1 MAKQIKANDLF
12 ENEDIFRGIRESA
25 EKTIVTIDK
34 LNAEFKTTAEGL
46 KNTIGN
52 ADLGSTKGI
61 TDFTKATTQAN
72 QLQKEA
78 AELAKMRAE
87 AEKQAAIAQRE
98 QAKAQEQAI
107 KTALAEAKAKEQAS
121 KAAEKVAKAAQNEA
135 SSYKQ
140 LEKNTRDLKNQSKE
154 LAASMLQLEKSGQQ
168 NTEAYAK
175 LEAQYRDVTKAAQ
188 EGDHALKGIDKTVGD
203 NFRNVGN
210 YEGAT
215 KSLKLE
221 LRQLTQALQQMETT
235 DPKFKEMAQRAGDL
249 KDQIQDTQAVIKAT
263 GGTAVETLSKGLA
276 GVGSIGI
283 AAFQGVESSMALM
296 GIESEAVMGTLMRLQ
311 ALAGLGDAIETLGG
325 LGDKLTEI
333 KAAFVAT
340 AAKMGLF
347 TSAKVADTA
356 VTVGQTAATE
366 TATVA
371 TSGLGKAMKALPI
384 VALVAGVAAVVA
396 AFVTFATQQKELS
409 FKQQALND
417 SMDSFKQ
424 AAQGAV
430 EQTTKVGNAF
440 KLAKEGVMSKK
451 DALALYN
458 KELGGTFGEAKN
470 LNEAEK
476 LYREKTK
483 DYIQAVGLRAQAD
496 AILKKSAEMSVKKL
510 ELQMKYDDLK
520 AKGYGKERGFLDKA
534 LSLQDDGMKLIE
546 KEMAATD
553 KKAKQY
559 ADLSADLTAQAMKKE
574 KESGITIQNEE
585 KTAQAVEKTTKA
597 VKKQTDLTRQLTS
610 TAKTAAQELEEWA
623 KNNRIFMDAN
633 AMEQVNQ
640 ALKERAKIASDIAVI
655 DAEMALTRAK
665 EKGDTKEIEK
675 AQKALTEAKIKAIE
689 EQKKLDLEANAD
701 NGAKRA
707 LIEKQAEA
715 DILAAQNE
723 FATEYVDKEKKMFE
737 ESAKMAEQTANFF
750 IEQSDKKISQ
760 IEKESEAAQKQYDN
774 LQQLAANGNISAK
787 ESLAEQQRIINEANQ
802 RKEKELKR
810 QQRIKLAESVYSTYA
825 AKIASGSKNAL
836 AETITETALLQQFIA
851 SLPTFESGIEDT
863 GKNGRGLD
871 GKGGFLSVL
880 HPNERVVPKS
890 LNEQIGSMSNEA
902 LAKMAMEYQAGKIIN
917 GTKAAESLQLAVLV
931 NEMRDLKQVIQNKPE
946 TNIELGEITQSVMEI
961 VKTTK
966 QGNTH
971 TFNRYKVR
979 K

>member
-12 ENEDIFRGIRESA
+12 ESDDIFRGIRESA

-34 LNAEFKTTAEGL
+34 LNAEFKQTAEGL

-61 TDFTKATTQAN
+61 NDFTKATTQAN

-107 KTALAEAKAKEQAS
+107 KTAMAEAKAKEQMA

-154 LAASMLQLEKSGQQ
+154 LAAQMLELEKTGRK
-168 NTEAYAK
+168 NTQAYAD
-175 LEAQYRDVTKAAQ
+175 LENQYRDVTKAAQ

-235 DPKFKEMAQRAGDL
+235 DPRFAEMAQRAGDL
-249 KDQIQDTQAVIKAT
+249 KDQIGDTQAVIKAT
-263 GGTAVETLSKGLA
+263 GGTAVETLSKGLS
-276 GVGSIGI
+276 GVGQIGI

-296 GIESEAVMGTLMRLQ
+296 GVESEAVMETMMRLQ
-311 ALAGLGDAIETLGG
+311 ALAGLGDALETLGG

-333 KAAFVAT
+333 RAAFVAT
-340 AAKMGLF
+340 AAKMGLM
-347 TSAKVADTA
+347 TTAKTVDTA

-384 VALVAGVAAVVA
+384 VAIIAGVAAIAA
-396 AFVTFATQQKELS
+396 AFIAFGTEQEQLVD
-409 FKQQALND
+409 KQAALND
-417 SMDSFKQ
+417 TMDEFRS
-424 AAQGAV
+424 ATAGAV

-440 KLAKEGVMSKK
+440 KLAREGVMSKK
-451 DALALYN
+451 DALAMYN

-470 LNEAEK
+470 LNEAEE
-476 LYREKTK
+476 LFRAKT
-483 DYIQAVGLRAQAD
+483 DAYIKAVGLRAQAD
-496 AILKKSAEMSVKKL
+496 AILKKSAEEQVKSL
-510 ELQMKYDDLK
+510 EIQMALDDRK
-520 AKGYGKERGFLDKA
+520 SKTNGQGGW
-534 LSLQDDGMKLIE
+534 LSLQDEVTKGLEEEVRLSE
-546 KEMAATD
+546 KR
-553 KKAKQY
+553 AKVY
-559 ADLSADLTAQAMKKE
+559 ADMAADLTAQAMRIEE
-574 KESGITIQNEE
+574 KNKITVQSEE
-585 KTAQAVEKTTKA
+585 KTTKAVEKTTKA
-597 VKKQTDLTRQLTS
+597 IQKQKDLTIQLTS
-610 TAKTAAQELEEWA
+610 TSKTAAQELEEWG
-623 KNNRIFMDAN
+623 KKHKILIDVD
-633 AMEQVNQ
+633 AMEAVNE
-640 ALKERAKIASDIAVI
+640 ALKERSKIAADIAVL

-665 EKGDTKEIEK
+665 EKGDTTEIAK
-675 AQKALTEAKIKAIE
+675 AQKYLTDAKIKAIN
-689 EQKKLDLEANAD
+689 EQLKLDLEANAD
-701 NGAKRA
+701 NGAKRS

-723 FATEYVDKEKKMFE
+723 FAAEYIDNEKKMFE

-750 IEQSDKKISQ
+750 VEQSEKKIAQ
-760 IEKESEAAQKQYDN
+760 IDKEMDAAQKQFDN
-774 LQQLAANGNISAK
+774 LQELANNGNISAK

-802 RKEKELKR
+802 RKEREMRR

-825 AKIASGSKNAL
+825 AKVASGSKNPL
-836 AETITETALLQQFIA
+836 QETITDTAMLQTFIA

-863 GKNGRGLD
+863 GSNGRGLD

-880 HPNERVVPKS
+880 HPNERVMPKS

-902 LAKMAMEYQAGKIIN
+902 LAKLAMEYQAGKLVA
-917 GTKAAESLQLAVLV
+917 GHKGAESIQLAVLV

-961 VKTTK
+961 VRSTKT
-966 QGNTH
+966 GNTK
-971 TFNRYKVR
+971 TFNRFKVR